1 MFYGQPCWS
10 CHKQICISANGSLQE
25 HQEPPLQ
32 LKVWGQCSFLFNIY
46 QHTGQHCFAS
56 LLIFILY
63 YLQIIA
69 LFRHLVLFICN
80 TRLLLMVYTA
90 ATTLR
95 PCRLTTYLCRPATY
109 LLTAFTLT
117 KPAPRT
123 GFARRRSTNTSLR
136 PAARLATRSH
146 CTAKWSLL
154 YRTATDQL
162 PRYAALQVQAKAAS
176 RGNIATRMSS
186 STKNLFGWD
195 YSLYGLTN
203 TNKSNTNNSK
213 TNVIVK
219 ILYKA

>member
-46 QHTGQHCFAS
+46 QHTCQHCFAS

-69 LFRHLVLFICN
+69 LFRHLFLFICN

-95 PCRLTTYLCRPATY
+95 PCRLATYLCRSATYLCRPATY

-162 PRYAALQVQAKAAS
+162 PRYAALQVQATISSVFVFCTSMS
-176 RGNIATRMSS
+176 RCIKGNY
-186 STKNLFGWD
+186 GD
-195 YSLYGLTN
+195 YR
-203 TNKSNTNNSK
+203 
-213 TNVIVK
+213 
-219 ILYKA
+219 